1 MHTQAEI
8 EQSIT
13 KHLAILFGGNDSVES
28 QAFIQKYNA
37 LVQYVANV
45 SAPFLG
51 PETVR
56 YQSMLLY
63 FSLIFLVLN
72 LFRVGKIKLS
82 EILFTVD
89 KRFLIFYGIFMG
101 AITVIFLSKAYV
113 DYQRAR
119 LVRSQNVEASA
130 EVRELITIAMLRKH
144 IQQFFW
150 LEIFDAIGQSYKAYS
165 DAASSAIG
173 SDQNFEPIKMQAF
186 TIDRAALTKIPETE
200 AELKAQES
208 YLKKLISQLNG
219 DEMLFRKEV
228 EPILVEARTKQNDPR
243 YAFDVPSPYDKIKA
257 VYERT
262 LGKWM
267 EARNHLTDVHLDFV
281 LKQGA
286 NAPEN
291 LKLEAVMQVLRRMVT
306 IRRIYASLEVF
317 VPIAFATATIAYV
330 IYARSRG
337 LL

>member
-13 KHLAILFGGNDSVES
+13 EHLAIIFGGKDSVER

-37 LVQYVANV
+37 LVGYVANV

-63 FSLIFLVLN
+63 FSLIFLMLN
-72 LFRVGKIKLS
+72 LFRVGQIKLS
-82 EILFTVD
+82 EILFAVD

-119 LVRSQNVEASA
+119 LVRSQNVEAST
-130 EVRELITIAMLRKH
+130 EVRELITIALLRKH
-144 IQQFFW
+144 IQQYFW
-150 LEIFDAIGQSYKAYS
+150 MEIFDAIGQSYKAYS

-173 SDQNFEPIKMQAF
+173 SDEKFEHKNMQAF
-186 TIDRAALTKIPETE
+186 TIDRASLTKLPETE
-200 AELKAQES
+200 AELKAQER
-208 YLKKLISQLNG
+208 YLKELISRLND

-228 EPILVEARTKQNDPR
+228 EPILVEARTKQKDPR
-243 YAFDVPSPYDKIKA
+243 YAFEVPSPYDKVTA

-267 EARNHLTDVHLDFV
+267 EARNHLTDVNLDFV
-281 LKQGA
+281 LKQGGH
-286 NAPEN
+286 APEN
-291 LKLEAVMQVLRRMVT
+291 LQLEAMIQVLRRMVK

-317 VPIAFATATIAYV
+317 VPIAFAIATVAYV